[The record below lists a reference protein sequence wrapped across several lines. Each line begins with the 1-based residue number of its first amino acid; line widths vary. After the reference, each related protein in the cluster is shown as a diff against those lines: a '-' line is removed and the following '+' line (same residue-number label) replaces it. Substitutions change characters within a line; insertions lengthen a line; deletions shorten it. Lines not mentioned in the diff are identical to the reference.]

1 MQINIILSIY
11 MFSLG
16 KQTLTKRSRPNLV
29 SLRSLLI
36 VIRPTLNYN
45 VTAWSRPDARPAV
58 TFC

>member
-45 VTAWSRPDARPAV
+45 VTGLVLMPAQL
-58 TFC
+58 